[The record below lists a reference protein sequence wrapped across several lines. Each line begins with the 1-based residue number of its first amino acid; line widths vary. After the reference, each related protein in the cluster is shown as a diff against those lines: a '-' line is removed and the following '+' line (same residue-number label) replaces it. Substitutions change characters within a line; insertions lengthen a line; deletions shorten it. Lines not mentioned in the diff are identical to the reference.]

1 MYRWVLLIAVLAWG
15 CRNGDHEGATK
26 QRAPDLQIV
35 SAGNEPRRVLRY
47 QLAKGTTQALE
58 LAVDVSVTA
67 DDMGG
72 AMPTMVLA
80 LSVAVED
87 VLPYGAKLRAT
98 VVDAAARDRDD
109 TRVDPDVLSGPL
121 ALMKG
126 LAITAT
132 LTPSGRVLNSK
143 IELGDKQLTGA
154 AKAQFAALA
163 SSFDQLLMPLPDRAV
178 GVGAVWRTSR
188 AIEQNGMKL
197 TAVNSVEL
205 TAIDGDKLSFAI
217 DTQIHG
223 DDQTVKQ
230 DDLSVEIKDIVGTG
244 EGKGTIDLE
253 TLAITNELTSQL
265 RSAMQATGET
275 APTKMTMAIAT
286 RVTPR

>member
-1 MYRWVLLIAVLAWG
+1 MYRLVLLIAVLAWG
-15 CRNGDHEGATK
+15 CKSGEHDRAST

-47 QLAKGTTQALE
+47 QLTKGTTQKLE
-58 LAVDVSVTA
+58 LAVDVNVTA
-67 DDMGG
+67 NDMGG
-72 AMPTMVLA
+72 AMPTMVMTLA
-80 LSVAVED
+80 VTVED
-87 VLPYGAKLRAT
+87 VLPFGARLRAT
-98 VVDAAARDRDD
+98 VIDATARDRDD
-109 TRVDPDVLSGPL
+109 TRVDPDVLTGPL

-132 LTPSGRVLNSK
+132 LTPSGRVVNSK
-143 IELGDKQLTGA
+143 LELGDKQMTGA
-154 AKAQFAALA
+154 AKAQLAALG

-188 AIEQNGMKL
+188 AIEQSGMKL
-197 TAVNSVEL
+197 TAVNAIEL
-205 TAIDGDKLSFAI
+205 TAIEGDKLSFAI

-244 EGKGTIDLE
+244 KGTGTIDLE

-265 RSAMQATGET
+265 RSAMQATGEPD
-275 APTKMTMAIAT
+275 ATKMTMAIDT

>member
-1 MYRWVLLIAVLAWG
+1 MYRPVLLIAVLAWG
-15 CRNGDHEGATK
+15 CKSGEHDRAST

-47 QLAKGTTQALE
+47 QLAKGTTQKLE
-58 LAVDVSVTA
+58 LAVDIDVTA
-67 DDMGG
+67 NDMGG
-72 AMPTMVLA
+72 AMPTMVMTLA
-80 LSVAVED
+80 VTVED
-87 VLPYGAKLRAT
+87 VLPFGARLRAT
-98 VVDAAARDRDD
+98 VVDATARDRDD

-132 LTPSGRVLNSK
+132 LTPSGRVVNSK
-143 IELGDKQLTGA
+143 LELGDKKMTGA
-154 AKAQFAALA
+154 AKAQFAALG
-163 SSFDQLLMPLPDRAV
+163 SSFDQLLMPLPERAV

-188 AIEQNGMKL
+188 PIEQSGMKL
-197 TAVNSVEL
+197 TAVNAIEL
-205 TAIDGDKLSFAI
+205 TAIDGDTLSFSI

-230 DDLSVEIKDIVGTG
+230 DELSVDIKDIVGTG
-244 EGKGTIDLE
+244 KGTGTIDLK

-265 RSAMQATGET
+265 RSAMQATGEPD
-275 APTKMTMAIAT
+275 ATKMTMAIAT

>member
-1 MYRWVLLIAVLAWG
+1 MYRPVLLIAVLAWG
-15 CRNGDHEGATK
+15 CKSGENDRAST

-47 QLAKGTTQALE
+47 QLAKGTTQKLE
-58 LAVDVSVTA
+58 LAVDVDVTA
-67 DDMGG
+67 NDMGG
-72 AMPTMVLA
+72 AMPTMVMTLA
-80 LSVAVED
+80 VTVED
-87 VLPYGAKLRAT
+87 VLPFGARLRAT
-98 VVDAAARDRDD
+98 VVDATARDRDD

-132 LTPSGRVLNSK
+132 LTPSGRVVNSK
-143 IELGDKQLTGA
+143 LELGDKKMTGA
-154 AKAQFAALA
+154 AKAQFAALG
-163 SSFDQLLMPLPDRAV
+163 SSFDQLLMPLPERAV

-188 AIEQNGMKL
+188 PIEQSGMKL
-197 TAVNSVEL
+197 TAVNAIEL
-205 TAIDGDKLSFAI
+205 TAIDGDTLSFSI

-230 DDLSVEIKDIVGTG
+230 DELSVDIKDIVGTG
-244 EGKGTIDLE
+244 KGTGTIDLK

-265 RSAMQATGET
+265 RSAMQATGEPD
-275 APTKMTMAIAT
+275 ATKMTMAIAT